1 MSDYHSEVLG
11 TLQDLKRYIDERT
24 SAIDTR
30 LDEQTHTVVDTA
42 RKMERLS
49 TVHVDTALKTFRARC
64 LQFTRGIE

>member
-1 MSDYHSEVLG
+1 MSDFNDKVLS
-11 TLQDLKRYIDERT
+11 TLYDLKRYIDDRT
-24 SAIDTR
+24 SAIDSR

-42 RKMERLS
+42 RKMERLG